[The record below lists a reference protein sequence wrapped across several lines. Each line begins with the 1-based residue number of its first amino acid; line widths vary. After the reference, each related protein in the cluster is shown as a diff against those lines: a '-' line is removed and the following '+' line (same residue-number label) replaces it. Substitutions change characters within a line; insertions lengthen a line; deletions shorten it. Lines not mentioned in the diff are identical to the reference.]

1 MIVLMKIFVVI
12 PGHNEEQ
19 YVATVLKK
27 VQKVTKNIIFVD
39 DGSSDTSAK
48 IAKRYTDHVLVHE
61 TNLGKGAALTTGC
74 EYAFGELDADAV
86 IFMDSDDQHDPREI
100 PKFVTALQDGAELV
114 FGVRREGPYMP
125 ALRFIGNKF
134 ASVILNVLFQM
145 YIPDIPS
152 GYKAMTH
159 KAYKKVRWNSSG
171 YEVEAEIA
179 ARTAKQ
185 KLPFAVVEIDPIYH
199 DTDKGMTVLDAIH
212 IGIRLLQ
219 WKLEL

>member
-1 MIVLMKIFVVI
+1 MKIFVVI

-19 YVATVLKK
+19 YLATVLKK

-39 DGSSDTSAK
+39 DGSTDTSAQ
-48 IAKRYTDHVLVHE
+48 IAWRYLDHVLVHE

-74 EYAFGELDADAV
+74 EYAFEELDADAV
-86 IFMDSDDQHDPREI
+86 IFMDSDDQHDPKEI
-100 PKFVTALQDGAELV
+100 PKFVKALEGNTELV

-134 ASVILNVLFQM
+134 ASIILNMLFQM
-145 YIPDIPS
+145 YVPDIPS
-152 GYKAMTH
+152 GYKALTR

-185 KLPFAVVEIDPIYH
+185 RLPFAVVEIDPIYH
-199 DTDKGMTVLDAIH
+199 DSDKGMTILDALH
-212 IGIRLLQ
+212 IGVRLLQ

>member
-19 YVATVLKK
+19 YLATVLKK
-27 VQKVTKNIIFVD
+27 VQKITSNIIFVD
-39 DGSSDTSAK
+39 DGSTDASVT
-48 IAKRYTDHVLVHE
+48 IAHRYTDHVLVHK

-74 EYAFGELDADAV
+74 EYAFYHLAADAV
-86 IFMDSDDQHDPREI
+86 IFMDSDDQHDPQEI
-100 PKFVTALQDGAELV
+100 PKFVKALEGSAELV

-125 ALRFIGNKF
+125 AIRFLGNKF
-134 ASVILNVLFQM
+134 ASVILNLLFQM

-152 GYKAMTH
+152 GYKALTR
-159 KAYKKVRWNSSG
+159 KAYKKVRWHSSG

-185 KLPFAVVEIDPIYH
+185 RLPFAIVEIDPIYH
-199 DTDKGMTVLDAIH
+199 DTDKGMTLLDAIH
-212 IGIRLLQ
+212 IGVRLLQ

>member
-1 MIVLMKIFVVI
+1 MKIFVVI

-19 YVATVLKK
+19 YLATVLKK
-27 VQKVTKNIIFVD
+27 VQKVTRNIIFVD
-39 DGSSDTSAK
+39 DGSKDTSAK
-48 IAKRYTDHVLVHE
+48 IARRYIDHVLVHE

-74 EYAFGELDADAV
+74 EYAFGELGADAV
-86 IFMDSDDQHDPREI
+86 IFMDSDDQHDPKEI
-100 PKFVTALQDGAELV
+100 PKFVKALEGNAELV

-134 ASVILNVLFQM
+134 ASVALNFLFQM

-152 GYKAMTH
+152 GYKALTR

-185 KLPFAVVEIDPIYH
+185 RLPFAVVEIDSIYH
-199 DTDKGMTVLDAIH
+199 DTDKGMTVLDALH
-212 IGIRLLQ
+212 IGVRLLQ